1 MLENVKL
8 ILTDMDGTLLN
19 SRRELPSDFKECFDK
34 LKDNGIIFAV
44 ASGRQYFTLR
54 ENFKDYADDM
64 LFIAENGTFVAYKN
78 ETVAVHSLDKNI
90 AYDLIRKGKE
100 LGVCVVVATDNG
112 AFYETTED
120 RHINEIAK
128 YYVKTQHVD
137 NLLTVDSNII
147 KVTFLDIQGAE
158 NHSYPYLKE
167 FENVAQIALAG
178 DIWVDAMPKGINK
191 GTAILDIREKLG
203 ISFEET
209 MAFGDYLNDKEMLEN
224 VNYSYAM
231 ANAHPIIKQVAK
243 YEAPSNDENG
253 VTTVIKQ
260 MLNN

>member
-1 MLENVKL
+1 
-8 ILTDMDGTLLN
+8 
-19 SRRELPSDFKECFDK
+19 
-34 LKDNGIIFAV
+34 
-44 ASGRQYFTLR
+44 
-54 ENFKDYADDM
+54 
-64 LFIAENGTFVAYKN
+64 
-78 ETVAVHSLDKNI
+78 
-90 AYDLIRKGKE
+90 
-100 LGVCVVVATDNG
+100 
-112 AFYETTED
+112 
-120 RHINEIAK
+120 
-128 YYVKTQHVD
+128 
-137 NLLTVDSNII
+137 
-147 KVTFLDIQGAE
+147 
-158 NHSYPYLKE
+158 
-167 FENVAQIALAG
+167 
-178 DIWVDAMPKGINK
+178 MPKGINK